1 MCRCGCE
8 SHREFHG
15 GHHIGDDLPLR
26 TIEEETQDLLEM
38 KEALEKR
45 LEAVNKRLEAL
56 KR

>member
-1 MCRCGCE
+1 MCRCGCG

-15 GHHIGDDLPLR
+15 GHDTGDDLPLR

-45 LEAVNKRLEAL
+45 LETVNKRLEAL